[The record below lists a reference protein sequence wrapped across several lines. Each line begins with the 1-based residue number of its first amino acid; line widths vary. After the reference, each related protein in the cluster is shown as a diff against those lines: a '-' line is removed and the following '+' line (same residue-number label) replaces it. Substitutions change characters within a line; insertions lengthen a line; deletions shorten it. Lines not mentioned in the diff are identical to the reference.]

1 MNQDLDRHCLEL
13 AVADLRHLPSSQR
26 WLALAQFRAI
36 DPRLASRLQLE
47 LTYLLR

>member
-1 MNQDLDRHCLEL
+1 VNQDLDRHCLEL
-13 AVADLRHLPSSQR
+13 AVADLRHLHPTQR

-47 LTYLLR
+47 LAYQLA